1 MREFSFRLHDL
12 GGGRHAEAEGTGKEE
27 LGGMTHPSP
36 LFLPTSAQ
44 SPENGRQKP
53 SSQGGGWQRLM
64 PVARVCVWLA
74 AMVSADLP
82 SAGAA
87 PTEETALLLP
97 LLAPHPDLGFCTAAG
112 TFSPAQEP
120 AKAGPCAPASGDPM
134 VQALSPGRSQLFF
147 VFFLS

>member
-1 MREFSFRLHDL
+1 MRRRRDREGGIRRDDSSLAPLPSDLRLSL
-12 GGGRHAEAEGTGKEE
+12 PRTEREKPLLAGRGLAEG
-27 LGGMTHPSP
+27 
-36 LFLPTSAQ
+36 
-44 SPENGRQKP
+44 
-53 SSQGGGWQRLM
+53 LM

-74 AMVSADLP
+74 AMVSARPPL
-82 SAGAA
+82 GGCCT
-87 PTEETALLLP
+87 TEETALLLP